1 MANKKT
7 FTDNLDTSPVNK
19 FITRGNQNIQTTTE
33 KLREQPQPET
43 AKERADVNADQNRA
57 TPHRN
62 KKAVNEMY
70 FRLFKDNTGTFVD
83 ALLCLNCGL
92 WYPGFELTL
101 YPDGTKGYWPVT
113 CYEPAVMN
121 SLIEPVKQY
130 HQNIERNCHEISQN
144 SGAYRCINLI

>member
-62 KKAVNEMY
+62 KKAVNEVRGER
-70 FRLFKDNTGTFVD
+70 FS
-83 ALLCLNCGL
+83 LLLTIPQRESLEHIARVRSISINGL
-92 WYPGFELTL
+92 IGQFIDE
-101 YPDGTKGYWPVT
+101 GIS
-113 CYEPAVMN
+113 N
-121 SLIEPVKQY
+121 SKTDLEKWEKIKEVL
-130 HQNIERNCHEISQN
+130 
-144 SGAYRCINLI
+144 GL